1 MSQRLQPRGVALISL
16 ASIGA
21 TISNVLWLRMRGYR
35 LVDVVREIALQSIG
49 ALGIGFLISEVV
61 KRWLSR

>member
-1 MSQRLQPRGVALISL
+1 MSQKSQTKTVTLLTL